1 MKRKTPLI
9 YKILIFVGFIALL
22 AMLLMLP
29 MVSNKVGEWTGI
41 AGDKIRGAAQTVAGI
56 AIGVAL
62 VTWGIAALAL
72 PVLGGV
78 MIVAGL
84 AMIAYN
90 VWPLFTGGGSMTAG

>member
-1 MKRKTPLI
+1 MKRRVPAI
-9 YKILIFVGFIALL
+9 YKFLIFVGVVAVL

-29 MVSNKVGEWTGI
+29 WVSDKVGAMFGV
-41 AGDKIRGAAQTVAGI
+41 AGDKIRTVAQTVAGV

-72 PVLGGV
+72 PVLGGI

-90 VWPLFTGGGSMTAG
+90 VWPLFSGGASITGG